1 MSWFARR
8 GASSAGAVS
17 RSAARFVAAAVLALT
32 VLPAVPGSALARTA
46 SSARTKVP
54 AKAKTAALPAAGDW
68 EGTGPGSTTA
78 SFEVALA
85 GKPAPA
91 KGSGKTSA
99 TSSRKTSAA
108 TYSVVEDFAVDAPIS
123 CSNASQP
130 AIPFDVEVVDGPVRV
145 SKNGTFRS
153 GAIAGG
159 AGTVVSGR
167 FSHGRFTIAYRH
179 VSQTPNQFA
188 GGTEV
193 CDTGTIHI
201 TAAPGHRKLAE
212 DGIWQG
218 ETQTNEPV
226 VFYVAAGGR
235 VLAPPPHPPTDGA
248 PQAAFAFGQFT
259 STCFTAGC
267 SFSSNDICAYYSAT
281 SLFVAPDGVFN
292 NNQWLEGDDPIV
304 AGTFTGAAQAKGQFA
319 NGPNACGQT
328 TWSAEAG

>member
-1 MSWFARR
+1 MSGFPRR
-8 GASSAGAVS
+8 GASSAAAVS
-17 RSAARFVAAAVLALT
+17 RPRARFLAAGVAALT
-32 VLPAVPGSALARTA
+32 VVLVVPGAALATTAASARTA
-46 SSARTKVP
+46 GP
-54 AKAKTAALPAAGDW
+54 AKTTTVPLPHTGDW
-68 EGTGPGSTTA
+68 EGTGAGSTTA
-78 SFEVALA
+78 SFEVVAVP
-85 GKPAPA
+85 GKIARTRRA
-91 KGSGKTSA
+91 KGSHKTTA
-99 TSSRKTSAA
+99 TAYR
-108 TYSVVEDFAVDAPIS
+108 VVEDFAVDAPIS

-304 AGTFTGAAQAKGQFA
+304 AGTFTGAAQANGQFA